1 MSCLFIYLMYTCI
14 SMWREDGRYQNGEE
28 FSAQAPGAIQV
39 VFSSCH
45 IHQCSSV
52 GNGTQHS
59 VNDLALSSGRDL
71 AAESKAM

>member
-1 MSCLFIYLMYTCI
+1 MAATKMMKSSL
-14 SMWREDGRYQNGEE
+14 S
-28 FSAQAPGAIQV
+28 QAPGVIQV

-52 GNGTQHS
+52 GNGTWHS

>member
-1 MSCLFIYLMYTCI
+1 MAATTM
-14 SMWREDGRYQNGEE
+14 
-28 FSAQAPGAIQV
+28 V
-39 VFSSCH
+39 KSSLP
-45 IHQCSSV
+45 IQCSSV